1 MTEETGMKGGPRMG
15 CGARAGGIVALAVIA
30 AVAGVIVPAS
40 AQMPPGFGVPS
51 DPFRSEIPVADPD
64 RSGPDGQPESKPD
77 SKRDSKRD
85 HRHRRP
91 MPPPPPGVHLQIGGV
106 GISLPLATQTTTT
119 ETTTVWG
126 PPGTTVITT
135 TTGGMPGGPCLAPGQ
150 VVTSTSG
157 ALLPPCPPLDSG
169 RSDRIHGLPPRP

>member
-64 RSGPDGQPESKPD
+64 RSDPDGQPESKPD

-91 MPPPPPGVHLQIGGV
+91 MPPPPPGCISRSAAWASAFRWRRRRPPPKRRRSGV
-106 GISLPLATQTTTT
+106 RP
-119 ETTTVWG
+119 
-126 PPGTTVITT
+126 
-135 TTGGMPGGPCLAPGQ
+135 AP
-150 VVTSTSG
+150 
-157 ALLPPCPPLDSG
+157 
-169 RSDRIHGLPPRP
+169 R